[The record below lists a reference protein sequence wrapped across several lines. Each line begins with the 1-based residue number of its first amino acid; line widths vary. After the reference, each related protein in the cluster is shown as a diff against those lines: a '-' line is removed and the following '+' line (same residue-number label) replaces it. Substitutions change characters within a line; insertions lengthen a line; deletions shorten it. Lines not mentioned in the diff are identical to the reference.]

1 MAPGLRKGVGGLG
14 TTTERAALALREEA
28 GTSRL
33 GADREVSEV
42 TGNASQSS
50 PTLVSLDIFQRLPRP
65 QAEAGRGRR
74 RGDGRRIITWENR
87 NNQQL
92 GPGAWGQLCRQVRP
106 VSGGEGEAGTGPA
119 AEGQRAGGRPP
130 LVARLHNH
138 PEVASFFPRLTSP
151 GPY

>member
-33 GADREVSEV
+33 GADREISEV

-50 PTLVSLDIFQRLPRP
+50 PTLVSLDIRQRLPRP

-92 GPGAWGQLCRQVRP
+92 GPGA
-106 VSGGEGEAGTGPA
+106 SYAG
-119 AEGQRAGGRPP
+119 RSV
-130 LVARLHNH
+130 L
-138 PEVASFFPRLTSP
+138 
-151 GPY
+151 